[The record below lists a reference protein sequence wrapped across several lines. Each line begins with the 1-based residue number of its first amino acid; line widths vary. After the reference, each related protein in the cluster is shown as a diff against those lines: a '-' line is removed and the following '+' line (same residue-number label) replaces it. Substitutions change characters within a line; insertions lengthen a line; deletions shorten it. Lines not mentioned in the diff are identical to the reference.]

1 VLDLYCHIPKKKR
14 GRWDM
19 INELI
24 LINLDYLKV
33 SPLVMDVLRYH
44 HGDGCIKVSP
54 LVMDVL
60 RYHHW

>member
-1 VLDLYCHIPKKKR
+1 
-14 GRWDM
+14 M

-33 SPLVMDVLRYH
+33 SPLVMDVLMYH
-44 HGDGCIKVSP
+44 HGDGCIKVQVSP

-60 RYHHW
+60 RYHDW